1 MLTNSDTLD
10 KFHRLLRWGLRP
22 GSPGAI
28 LFAIGCVAAALGVRL
43 LFSFFRPDLVIFAT
57 YYPAVLLATLIGG
70 VSAGSVALVLGGL
83 VGWLWFEPSLPLLSQ
98 SVTEQVTGLVLYGMS
113 SSFIVW
119 AAEHYRLVIRRLDE
133 EQHYRRLV
141 VDELNHRLRNKLA
154 TVHAVLRHELQS
166 DDAIRDKIIGRLR
179 ALSAADELLARP
191 DGAAVDL
198 GGILQAELMPY
209 DETRI
214 AVSGEPI
221 RVPPKPA
228 AMLALV
234 FHELATNAA
243 KYGALAGPQGRV
255 SISWSMSAKLLL
267 RIEWSESGG
276 PAVIKPVRQ
285 GFGTKLFTRALDPFH
300 GTVEAEF
307 HPAGLQC
314 RIALALDPEVLA
326 RPESFPPVPVPSGS
340 RA

>member
-1 MLTNSDTLD
+1 MPIDSDTIE

-28 LFAIGCVAAALGVRL
+28 LFAICCVAAALGVRL

-70 VSAGSVALVLGGL
+70 LSAGGVALVLGGL
-83 VGWLWFEPSLPLLSQ
+83 VGWLWFEPSLPLVSQ
-98 SVTEQVTGLVLYGMS
+98 SVTEQIIGLVLYGLS

-119 AAEHYRLVIRRLDE
+119 AAEHYRRVIRRLDE

-154 TVHAVLRHELQS
+154 TVHAVLRHELQTH
-166 DDAIRDKIIGRLR
+166 DTIRDKIIGRLR
-179 ALSAADELLARP
+179 ALAAADELLARS
-191 DGAAVDL
+191 DGKAVDL
-198 GGILQAELMPY
+198 GEILQAELLPY

-214 AVSGEPI
+214 AVSGDRI

-255 SISWSMSAKLLL
+255 SIAWSMSGNML

-276 PAVIKPVRQ
+276 PAVTKPARQ
-285 GFGTKLFTRALDPFH
+285 GFGTKLFKRALDPFH
-300 GTVEAEF
+300 GAVETEYR
-307 HPAGLQC
+307 PAGLAC
-314 RIALALDPEVLA
+314 RIALALEPEILLEPQA
-326 RPESFPPVPVPSGS
+326 LLSMPVASGGH
-340 RA
+340 A